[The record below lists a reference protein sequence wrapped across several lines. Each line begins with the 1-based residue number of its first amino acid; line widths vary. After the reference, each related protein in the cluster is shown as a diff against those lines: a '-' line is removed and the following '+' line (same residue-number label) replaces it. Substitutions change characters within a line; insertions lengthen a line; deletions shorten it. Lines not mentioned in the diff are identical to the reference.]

1 MDTLMLARWQS
12 GLTLVS
18 HFLFVPLTLGL
29 VFMVALMETFYVM
42 RGDETY
48 RRMARFWGQLYIIN
62 YAMGFLTGL
71 VQEFQFGLSWS
82 AFSSYVGN
90 VFGAPL
96 AIETL
101 LAFFLDATFF
111 GFWLASWDIVPKKV
125 HLAFIWI
132 VALGVYL
139 SAVFILIA
147 NGFMQEPVGYEIH
160 NGQLI
165 LTNISAL
172 ISNPNFLIALEH
184 VTAGSLLT
192 GAFFVSGVSAFNLL
206 RRTTEHTVFRNSL
219 RLSMVIA
226 FVSSLAVLEVG
237 GAQIQN
243 IRIVQ
248 PMKAAAM
255 FGEAGQAAIL
265 QAQFVKLYGPGNY
278 IPFMPVTVTTF
289 HAMVIIAAL
298 LLIASL
304 IGLLL
309 LWKDAIVRQRWF
321 LRLLSSLI
329 ALPYLANIS
338 GWLTREMGR
347 QPWVVQGLLK
357 TSDALSP
364 SLNVSMVFTSLLAF
378 TLIYASLA
386 VIDVYLL
393 CKYGRLGLPGSP
405 DTKEQESSNEETENV
420 FALQ

>member
-29 VFMVALMETFYVM
+29 VFMVALMETFYVI

-125 HLAFIWI
+125 HLTFIWI

-147 NGFMQEPVGYEIH
+147 NGFMQQPVGYEIH

-165 LTNISAL
+165 LTNVSAL
-172 ISNPNFLIALEH
+172 ITNPNFLIALEH

-219 RLSMVIA
+219 RISMVTA
-226 FVSSLAVLEVG
+226 FLSSLVVILVG
-237 GAQIQN
+237 GSQIEN
-243 IRIVQ
+243 IGKAQ
-248 PMKAAAM
+248 PMKQAAM
-255 FGEAGQAAIL
+255 FGVASKAALL
-265 QAQFVKLYGPGNY
+265 QAQYVKQYGPGDY
-278 IPFMPVTVTTF
+278 TPMIPVVDTGF

-304 IGLLL
+304 IGLVL

-321 LRLLSSLI
+321 LRLLLPLI

-378 TLIYASLA
+378 TVIYATLA

-393 CKYGRLGLPGSP
+393 CKYGRLGLLDSP
-405 DTKEQESSNEETENV
+405 DTREQEAANEEAENV